1 MKKLIVGFGV
11 SGSAAATLLRH
22 LGHRVLAVDRKA
34 DELPPQEGI
43 ELLREDA
50 FIDFETIDELILSPG
65 VTLSHPLVQQALE
78 KKIPVI
84 GEIAL
89 AFRSLQQHRC
99 IGITGTNGKTTTTL
113 LVAHVLN
120 FAKKKARALGNVGE
134 ALSAYVPQADPEEI
148 LVVELSSYQLEM
160 LSGPCLDAAVFLN
173 LTPDHL
179 DRYASLEQYALAKCR
194 IADCLKQGGQLFVS
208 QEVAQEWG
216 SHLHAFSTLADI
228 PSMKYTQLGEQNIC
242 AAFALCRLFGVT
254 KELFER
260 ALQTFQKPHH
270 RVEYVGEWNQI
281 RFYDDSKG
289 TNIDAVMY
297 AVKSLPGPIVLL
309 AGGVDK
315 GASYEP
321 WIDVFRGK
329 VERMICF
336 GQAAPKMEAQLKG
349 SFDLLRVA
357 TLREALLAAIQEIH
371 GPSIVLLS
379 PGCSSFDQYRDY
391 KHRGNEFKA
400 FVEEKIWIE
409 ERRS

>member
-1 MKKLIVGFGV
+1 M
-11 SGSAAATLLRH
+11 
-22 LGHRVLAVDRKA
+22 
-34 DELPPQEGI
+34 
-43 ELLREDA
+43 
-50 FIDFETIDELILSPG
+50 
-65 VTLSHPLVQQALE
+65 
-78 KKIPVI
+78 
-84 GEIAL
+84 
-89 AFRSLQQHRC
+89 
-99 IGITGTNGKTTTTL
+99 
-113 LVAHVLN
+113 
-120 FAKKKARALGNVGE
+120 
-134 ALSAYVPQADPEEI
+134 
-148 LVVELSSYQLEM
+148 
-160 LSGPCLDAAVFLN
+160 
-173 LTPDHL
+173 
-179 DRYASLEQYALAKCR
+179 
-194 IADCLKQGGQLFVS
+194 
-208 QEVAQEWG
+208 
-216 SHLHAFSTLADI
+216 
-228 PSMKYTQLGEQNIC
+228 
-242 AAFALCRLFGVT
+242 
-254 KELFER
+254 FER

-309 AGGVDK
+309 AGGIDK

-336 GQAAPKMEAQLKG
+336 GQAAPKMEAQLNG

-379 PGCSSFDQYRDY
+379 PGCSSFDQYRNY
-391 KHRGNEFKA
+391 EHRGNEFKA